1 LQEKTKEVYSLLQDI
16 FKNVWEQQK
25 YSELKNGVL
34 LTLNIAI
41 FVVIIRAYLQISEKI
56 NANLFLKYTFLIL
69 MILCILHIVC
79 IIQSFFPKD
88 NNDEKPKW
96 SQDDINIFFFGDIQK
111 LNKTNYLT
119 VVLKKVKIQDSEIED
134 NVLLNLSNQIIKV
147 SEVTQFKYDSFK
159 NSVFRMYIMAG
170 LFLIY
175 FSYLFLNIPIK

>member
-1 LQEKTKEVYSLLQDI
+1 MQEKTKEVYSLLQDV

-41 FVVIIRAYLQISEKI
+41 FVVITRVYFQIFEKI
-56 NANLFLKYTFLIL
+56 NINVFLKYIFLIL
-69 MILCILHIVC
+69 MILFILHIIC

-88 NNDEKPKW
+88 NKDEKPQW
-96 SQDDINIFFFGDIQK
+96 SKDDVNIFFFGDIEK
-111 LNKTNYLT
+111 LNKTNYLS
-119 VVLKKVKIQDSEIED
+119 VVVKKLKIKDSEIED
-134 NVLLNLSNQIIKV
+134 DTLLDLSNQIIKV

-175 FSYLFLNIPIK
+175 FSYLFLNIPVK